1 MTVTGAKQPL
11 NVQKNSSGF
20 NRRRW
25 FYKDDCERKVKK
37 FTHMIHQVRKNIPT
51 LAKKK
56 KKALHSLTVHL
67 IEVVGTYF

>member
-20 NRRRW
+20 NGRRW

-37 FTHMIHQVRKNIPT
+37 IYTNIEICFFIKEEPRT
-51 LAKKK
+51 L
-56 KKALHSLTVHL
+56 LSVLT
-67 IEVVGTYF
+67 